1 MEEQHITLYIPLG
14 VKTEAEFFPGFG
26 KKQMFQAAIG
36 SMFFGLVAFLI
47 WLISGSVSGTVVTV
61 LAGIAGSV
69 MMTAKDTTNLSV
81 VDQCANMVRFMK
93 SQKYYPYR
101 YGEEWE
107 E

>member
-1 MEEQHITLYIPLG
+1 MEKSPSTLYIPLG
-14 VKTEAEFFPGFG
+14 VKTEVEVFPGFG

-36 SMFFGLVAFLI
+36 SMSFGLIAFLI
-47 WLISGSVSGTVVTV
+47 WLITGSVSGTVVTV

-69 MMTAKDTTNLSV
+69 MMTAKDANNLSV
-81 VDQCANMVRFMK
+81 VDQCINMFRFAR

>member
-1 MEEQHITLYIPLG
+1 MEESRITLYIPLG

-69 MMTAKDTTNLSV
+69 MMTAKDSTNLSV

>member
-1 MEEQHITLYIPLG
+1 MDETPLTLYIPLG
-14 VKTEAEFFPGFG
+14 VKTEVEFFPGFG
-26 KKQMFQAAIG
+26 KKQMLQAAIG
-36 SMFFGLVAFLI
+36 SMIFGLVAFLI
-47 WLISGSVSGTVVTV
+47 WLITGSVSGTVVAV

-69 MMTAKDTTNLSV
+69 MMTAKDANNLSV
-81 VDQCANMVRFMK
+81 VDQCVNMFRFAK